1 MIKRVLSTLF
11 ILASLFAPIQTGHA
25 QASLQIEEV
34 QISYEYGAQITFAAR
49 FSPTSN
55 VQEAYLF
62 FQAEG
67 DSEAHS
73 SFLALSQDG
82 QSLYRYE
89 VNTGLIRP
97 FARVFFWY
105 RVALVDGGVFDSP
118 RYFFQYDDNRYPW
131 QILEDERIRVHWYA
145 GEPDFGQQAF
155 DAAHVGLQSLENLIP
170 VDPGS
175 LPVDI
180 FVYATG
186 QDIEDTLRLGG
197 YAWDMGHV
205 NPELGVVL
213 VAVSPDEN
221 ASSGLSS
228 QIPHELAHAVLYR
241 MSGSASASLPVWLS
255 EGIASLAE
263 NGGVAGISQEM
274 IAANGNDTLLTMEA
288 LCAAFPTDVSNA
300 ALAYAQAAS
309 FTQYLREQYGPGGL
323 LSLIESYA
331 QGRTCE
337 KGARHAL
344 NQPLSQ
350 LDRHWRQAV
359 LGEAASPVALANLL
373 PYTAIILLV
382 FLFPLASLLISLRKK
397 KESKKHAE

>member
-1 MIKRVLSTLF
+1 MMKRVLSTLF
-11 ILASLFAPIQTGHA
+11 LLASLFAPVRPGNA
-25 QASLQIEEV
+25 QASLQIEDV
-34 QISYEYGAQITFAAR
+34 QINYEYGAQITFAAR
-49 FSPTSN
+49 FAPMSN

-67 DSEAHS
+67 DIDAHS
-73 SFLALSQDG
+73 SLLTLSEDG
-82 QSLYRYE
+82 ESLYRYE

-105 RVALVDGGVFDSP
+105 RVALVDGGVFASP

-131 QILEDERIRVHWYA
+131 QILEDDQIRVHWYA

-155 DAAHVGLQSLENLIP
+155 DAAHIGLQSLENLVP
-170 VDPGS
+170 VDPGL
-175 LPVDI
+175 LPVDL

-197 YAWDMGHV
+197 YDWNTGHV

-228 QIPHELAHAVLYR
+228 QIPHELTHVVLYR
-241 MSGSASASLPVWLS
+241 MKGSASAGLPVWLS

-263 NGGVAGISQEM
+263 NSAVTSMSQEL
-274 IAANGNDTLLTMEA
+274 IAANENDMLLSMEE
-288 LCAAFPTDVSNA
+288 LCASFPADAANA

-323 LSLIESYA
+323 QSLIDSYA

-337 KGARHAL
+337 EGARHAL

-373 PYTAIILLV
+373 PYAAIILLV
-382 FLFPLASLLISLRKK
+382 FLFPLASLLFGLRKNK
-397 KESKKHAE
+397 DAKKHAE